1 MRFYKTL
8 LLLLCLAVTTTAW
21 AESINESQ
29 ARAIAARFMAT
40 HAMSSASLKMA
51 HKAPR
56 MSAVASSDQAAY
68 YVFNGSHRGYV
79 IVAGDDRA
87 PAVLGYSDQG
97 TFDTQDVPEALQYL
111 LEGYAAQI
119 DALTRGTQAA
129 PQLRSAAPISPLVP
143 TAWSQNNPYNI
154 LLPYLPSGK
163 HAYVGCV
170 ATALSQ
176 VMYYWKWP
184 ARPIRPLAAY
194 TSESLGFEMPEL
206 PVIDFN
212 WDAMQVTYQTTDT
225 LSDAAQ
231 AAATLCLYAA
241 QAVQMDFEKTSSGA
255 TTSSIPN
262 FASTYFDY
270 DASAHME
277 NRASYTTQGWA
288 DLLYSELAAG
298 RPVIYSGRKAS
309 GGHAFIC
316 DGYDGNGMFHI
327 NWGWNGNSNGYFLLN
342 VLNPDEQGT
351 GSADG
356 PYGYI
361 YSQGAIVGF
370 QPNHG
375 ASHIFEL
382 TATEVVLNSY
392 TSSRDYTSDP
402 FTAYVS
408 GRFHNYTSDT
418 LDVRFG
424 WGLFK
429 DGEMVSRLYSAYN
442 HTLKP
447 GNRHTHTNR
456 ELTFGENMT
465 SGTYRIMPMYS
476 EYGQDNWRPCVGSDR
491 NYIEV
496 TIDGNQCTATGY
508 GTAGTRGYVVNDI
521 TVTGNMHNDR
531 PVDIKVNLTNNGTS
545 SNELL
550 YMFADG
556 QFFGTGYVG
565 LEPGETGDIPYM
577 YMTSTAGDHTLAW
590 SWNDN
595 GSDPIATRTIT
606 ITPMPG
612 ATLEATIQTL
622 NVVQGSDRIINS
634 DKFSVL
640 LTITNKGETTYD
652 EDISAELFKNTYDNY
667 GSSVQGI
674 NQHLT
679 LAPGETT
686 TLQFD
691 MTNVLDGWKYFVK
704 TYYYS
709 KGEQKSLK
717 GTSTHTMQ
725 FPSGPDDP
733 LLGDV
738 NGNGDVSIADVTA
751 LIDYLLGGTTPI
763 VREVADVNHDG
774 EITIA
779 DVTALI
785 DLLLS

>member
-1 MRFYKTL
+1 M
-8 LLLLCLAVTTTAW
+8 
-21 AESINESQ
+21 
-29 ARAIAARFMAT
+29 
-40 HAMSSASLKMA
+40 
-51 HKAPR
+51 
-56 MSAVASSDQAAY
+56 
-68 YVFNGSHRGYV
+68 
-79 IVAGDDRA
+79 
-87 PAVLGYSDQG
+87 
-97 TFDTQDVPEALQYL
+97 
-111 LEGYAAQI
+111 
-119 DALTRGTQAA
+119 
-129 PQLRSAAPISPLVP
+129 
-143 TAWSQNNPYNI
+143 
-154 LLPYLPSGK
+154 
-163 HAYVGCV
+163 
-170 ATALSQ
+170 
-176 VMYYWKWP
+176 
-184 ARPIRPLAAY
+184 
-194 TSESLGFEMPEL
+194 
-206 PVIDFN
+206 
-212 WDAMQVTYQTTDT
+212 
-225 LSDAAQ
+225 
-231 AAATLCLYAA
+231 
-241 QAVQMDFEKTSSGA
+241 
-255 TTSSIPN
+255 
-262 FASTYFDY
+262 
-270 DASAHME
+270 
-277 NRASYTTQGWA
+277 
-288 DLLYSELAAG
+288 
-298 RPVIYSGRKAS
+298 
-309 GGHAFIC
+309 
-316 DGYDGNGMFHI
+316 
-327 NWGWNGNSNGYFLLN
+327 
-342 VLNPDEQGT
+342 
-351 GSADG
+351 
-356 PYGYI
+356 
-361 YSQGAIVGF
+361 
-370 QPNHG
+370 
-375 ASHIFEL
+375 
-382 TATEVVLNSY
+382 LNSY

-447 GNRHTHTNR
+447 GYLHTHTNR

-577 YMTSTAGDHTLAW
+577 YMTSTTGDHTLAW

-652 EDISAELFKNTYDNY
+652 EDISAQLFKNTYDNY

-686 TLQFD
+686 TMQFD

-725 FPSGPDDP
+725 FPSGPDDL

-738 NGNGDVSIADVTA
+738 NGDGDVSIADVTA

>member
-8 LLLLCLAVTTTAW
+8 LLLSCLAVTTTAW

-212 WDAMQVTYQTTDT
+212 WDAMQVTYLTTDT
-225 LSDAAQ
+225 LSDAGQ

-262 FASTYFDY
+262 FAATYFDY

-277 NRASYTTQGWA
+277 SRASYTTQGWA

-298 RPVIYSGRKAS
+298 RPLIYSGRKAS

-375 ASHIFEL
+375 ASHLFEL

-577 YMTSTAGDHTLAW
+577 YMTSTTGDHTLAW

-634 DKFSVL
+634 DKFSVV

-774 EITIA
+774 GITIA